1 MIWFDASLYEP
12 ADDRTLRRAIAAVLS
27 VAEESVSIV
36 HSINE
41 IETALVT
48 CVVNNSTAD
57 THSQLITLYLPE
69 PLPSLDIVESALH
82 LAIALDRSLLLT
94 NDATANPYSFVQIS
108 NSGQR
113 SIVLVDPDE
122 LDGNDRYVIRK
133 QSALPEINST

>member
-12 ADDRTLRRAIAAVLS
+12 ADDGTLQRAIAAMLS
-27 VAEESVSIV
+27 VAEESVSVV

-41 IETALVT
+41 IETTPVT
-48 CVVNNSTAD
+48 CVVDNSTAD
-57 THSQLITLYLPE
+57 TYSQLITIYLPE
-69 PLPSLDIVESALH
+69 SLPDLDVVESASR

-108 NSGQR
+108 NSGPR

-122 LDGNDRYVIRK
+122 LDGNDRYVIRE
-133 QSALPEINST
+133 QCASSESST

>member
-12 ADDRTLRRAIAAVLS
+12 ADDGTLQRAIAAMLS
-27 VAEESVSIV
+27 VAEESVSVV

-41 IETALVT
+41 IETTLVT
-48 CVVNNSTAD
+48 CVVDNSTAD
-57 THSQLITLYLPE
+57 TYSQLITIYLPE
-69 PLPSLDIVESALH
+69 SLPDLDVVESASR

-108 NSGQR
+108 NSGHR

-122 LDGNDRYVIRK
+122 LDGNDRYVIRE
-133 QSALPEINST
+133 QCASSESST